1 MWDVQY
7 PPLVHCVHVYWIMIL
22 CTILSSLLFLHTDP
36 CLVMVVSPADFS
48 DYKEHK
54 ITEDNV
60 GFKML
65 QKAGWTEG
73 AGLGA
78 TGEGITAPINK

>member
-1 MWDVQY
+1 MR
-7 PPLVHCVHVYWIMIL
+7 
-22 CTILSSLLFLHTDP
+22 LSEKFIISFT
-36 CLVMVVSPADFS
+36 VSDFS

-54 ITEDNV
+54 LTEENV
-60 GFKML
+60 GFKLL

-78 TGEGITAPINK
+78 KEDGITAPINK

>member
-1 MWDVQY
+1 
-7 PPLVHCVHVYWIMIL
+7 
-22 CTILSSLLFLHTDP
+22 
-36 CLVMVVSPADFS
+36 MVTADFS

-54 ITEDNV
+54 LTEENV

-73 AGLGA
+73 SGLGSSK
-78 TGEGITAPINK
+78 EGIVDPINKLVQWNPYIPYTHGT

>member
-1 MWDVQY
+1 MLWCIINV
-7 PPLVHCVHVYWIMIL
+7 L
-22 CTILSSLLFLHTDP
+22 TTFSS
-36 CLVMVVSPADFS
+36 DFS

-54 ITEDNV
+54 ITEENV
-60 GFKML
+60 GFKLL

-78 TGEGITAPINK
+78 KEDGIIAPINK

>member
-1 MWDVQY
+1 
-7 PPLVHCVHVYWIMIL
+7 
-22 CTILSSLLFLHTDP
+22 
-36 CLVMVVSPADFS
+36 MVKVVVPADFS

-54 ITEDNV
+54 ITEENI

-78 TGEGITAPINK
+78 KEEGITAPINK